1 MLSYPQG
8 MMTGMTMTRQ
18 RASALVADL
27 GWRFLLGTYRTC
39 VPVASLAE
47 AGAVAAQVLSV
58 PGVEGH
64 LRLDLRD
71 DRVILTV
78 FPPGATMVAEA
89 EADLARRISDLVV
102 GLGLKFEPESTQMLE
117 LAIDAID
124 ISEIRPFWRAVLGY
138 ADEVLPAGPNDPIID
153 PAGQG
158 PAIWFQQMDAPRPQ
172 RNRIHFDLAV
182 PHDQLEARLA
192 AALVAGGALVSD
204 RDAPAFWVL
213 ADPEGNEICLTTW
226 QGRD

>member
-1 MLSYPQG
+1 
-8 MMTGMTMTRQ
+8 MTRQ
-18 RASALVADL
+18 RASALVSDL

-39 VPVASLAE
+39 VPVGSLAE

-58 PGVEGH
+58 PGVEGR

-78 FPPGATMVAEA
+78 FAPGATMVTDA
-89 EADLARRISDLVV
+89 EADLVRQVSE
-102 GLGLKFEPESTQMLE
+102 LGLKFEPDATQMLE

-124 ISEIRPFWRAVLGY
+124 IPAIRPFWRAVLGY
-138 ADEVLPAGPNDPIID
+138 SDEAVPAGPSDAIVD

-158 PAIWFQQMDAPRPQ
+158 PAIWFQQMDAPRHQ

-182 PHDQLEARLA
+182 PHDQLESRLA

-204 RDAPAFWVL
+204 RAAPAFWVL

>member
-1 MLSYPQG
+1 
-8 MMTGMTMTRQ
+8 MMGAMTMTRQ
-18 RASALVADL
+18 RASALVTDL

-39 VPVASLAE
+39 VPVGSLSE
-47 AGAVAAQVLSV
+47 AGAVAAQVLAV
-58 PGVEGH
+58 PMSASDMQS

-78 FPPGATMVAEA
+78 FPPGATRVTEAEA
-89 EADLARRISDLVV
+89 ELVRRISD
-102 GLGLKFEPESTQMLE
+102 LGLKFEPELTQMLE

-124 ISEIRPFWRAVLGY
+124 IPAIRPFWRAVLGY
-138 ADEVLPAGPNDPIID
+138 ADEAEPASPSDAIID

-158 PAIWFQQMDAPRPQ
+158 PAIWFQQMDVPRPQ

-182 PHDQLEARLA
+182 PHDQVEPRMA

-213 ADPEGNEICLTTW
+213 ADREGNEICLTTW

>member
-1 MLSYPQG
+1 
-8 MMTGMTMTRQ
+8 MMAAMTMTRQ
-18 RASALVADL
+18 RASALVTDL

-39 VPVASLAE
+39 VPAGSLAE

-78 FPPGATMVAEA
+78 FAPGATMVTEA
-89 EADLARRISDLVV
+89 EADLVRQISE
-102 GLGLKFEPESTQMLE
+102 LGLKFEPESAQMLE

-124 ISEIRPFWRAVLGY
+124 IAAIRPFWRAVLGY
-138 ADEVLPAGPNDPIID
+138 TDEVVPAGPGDPIVD

-158 PAIWFQQMDAPRPQ
+158 PAIWFQQMDAPRHQ

-182 PHDQLEARLA
+182 PHDQLDPRVA

-204 RDAPAFWVL
+204 REAPAFWVL

>member
-1 MLSYPQG
+1 
-8 MMTGMTMTRQ
+8 MMGAMTMTRQ
-18 RASALVADL
+18 RASTLVTDL

-39 VPVASLAE
+39 VPVSSLTE

-58 PGVEGH
+58 PGVGGR

-78 FPPGATMVAEA
+78 FPPGATLVTEA
-89 EADLARRISDLVV
+89 EADLVRRISD
-102 GLGLKFEPESTQMLE
+102 LGLKFEPESTQMLE

-124 ISEIRPFWRAVLGY
+124 IPAIRPFWRAVLGY
-138 ADEVLPAGPNDPIID
+138 ADEVMPAGPTDAIID

-172 RNRIHFDLAV
+172 RNRVHFDLAV
-182 PHDQLEARLA
+182 PHDQVEPRMA

-204 RDAPAFWVL
+204 GEAPAFWVL

>member
-1 MLSYPQG
+1 
-8 MMTGMTMTRQ
+8 MMAGMTMTRQ
-18 RASALVADL
+18 RASALVTDL
-27 GWRFLLGTYRTC
+27 GWRFLLGTFRTS
-39 VPVASLAE
+39 VPTASLTE

-58 PGVEGH
+58 PGGDGR

-78 FPPGATMVAEA
+78 FSPSATMVTEA
-89 EADLARRISDLVV
+89 EADLVRRISE
-102 GLGLKFEPESTQMLE
+102 LGLKFEPESTQMLE

-124 ISEIRPFWRAVLGY
+124 IPAIRPFWRAVLGY
-138 ADEVLPAGPNDPIID
+138 ADEVVPAGPKDPIVD

-172 RNRIHFDLAV
+172 RNRVHFDLAV
-182 PHDQLEARLA
+182 PHDQVESRLA

-204 RDAPAFWVL
+204 RAAPAFWVL

>member
-1 MLSYPQG
+1 MG
-8 MMTGMTMTRQ
+8 GMTMTRQ
-18 RASALVADL
+18 RASTLVTDL

-39 VPVASLAE
+39 VPVASLTE
-47 AGAVAAQVLSV
+47 AAGVAAQVLSV
-58 PGVEGH
+58 SGVDGH
-64 LRLDLRD
+64 LCLDLRE

-78 FPPGATMVAEA
+78 FAPGVTMVTDT
-89 EADLARRISDLVV
+89 EADLVRRISD
-102 GLGLKFEPESTQMLE
+102 LGLKFEPESTQMLE

-124 ISEIRPFWRAVLGY
+124 IPSIRPFWRAVLGY
-138 ADEVLPAGPNDPIID
+138 ADEVVPAGPGDPIVD

-182 PHDQLEARLA
+182 PHDQVETRLA
-192 AALVAGGALVSD
+192 AALVSGGALVSD
-204 RDAPAFWVL
+204 REAPAFWVL

>member
-1 MLSYPQG
+1 
-8 MMTGMTMTRQ
+8 MMASMTMTRQ
-18 RASALVADL
+18 RASALVTDL

-39 VPVASLAE
+39 VPVGSLAD

-58 PGVEGH
+58 PGVEGR

-78 FPPGATMVAEA
+78 FPPGATMVTEA
-89 EADLARRISDLVV
+89 EADLVRRISE
-102 GLGLKFEPESTQMLE
+102 LGLKFEPESTQMLE

-124 ISEIRPFWRAVLGY
+124 IPAIRPFWRAALGY
-138 ADEVLPAGPNDPIID
+138 ADEVVPAGPSDPIVD

-204 RDAPAFWVL
+204 NEAPAFWVL

>member
-1 MLSYPQG
+1 MAR
-8 MMTGMTMTRQ
+8 MTMTRQ
-18 RASALVADL
+18 RASVLVTDL

-39 VPVASLAE
+39 LPVGSLAE
-47 AGAVAAQVLSV
+47 AAAVAAQVLSV
-58 PGVEGH
+58 SGVEGH
-64 LRLDLRD
+64 LRLDLRE

-78 FPPGATMVAEA
+78 FAPGGTMVTDA
-89 EADLARRISDLVV
+89 EADLVRRISDCA
-102 GLGLKFEPESTQMLE
+102 GELGLKFEPESTQMLE

-124 ISEIRPFWRAVLGY
+124 IPTVRPFWRAVLGY
-138 ADEVLPAGPNDPIID
+138 ADEVMPGGPSDPIVD
-153 PAGQG
+153 PAGLG
-158 PAIWFQQMDAPRPQ
+158 PAIWFQQMDTPRQQ

-182 PHDQLEARLA
+182 PHDQVETRLA

>member
-1 MLSYPQG
+1 
-8 MMTGMTMTRQ
+8 MTMTRQ

>member
-1 MLSYPQG
+1 
-8 MMTGMTMTRQ
+8 MMAGMTMTRQ
-18 RASALVADL
+18 RASALVTDL

-39 VPVASLAE
+39 VPVGSLAD

-58 PGVEGH
+58 PGVEGR

-78 FPPGATMVAEA
+78 FPPGATMVTEA
-89 EADLARRISDLVV
+89 EADLVRRISE
-102 GLGLKFEPESTQMLE
+102 LGLKFEPESTQMLE

-124 ISEIRPFWRAVLGY
+124 IPAIRPFWRAALGY
-138 ADEVLPAGPNDPIID
+138 ADEVVPAGPSDPIVD

-204 RDAPAFWVL
+204 NEAPAFWVL